1 MRAKSIIGLKPIGD
15 PCGSGGD
22 GPPWP
27 GTGGGIC
34 LCKSNGDAPGGSWRC
49 KSRGDA
55 PGGRFGQNICCA
67 IDGGPLA
74 GWGWPVGSSILA
86 SVWGDCSTPSS
97 FGTQP

>member
-1 MRAKSIIGLKPIGD
+1 MRAKSIIGLKPIGE
-15 PCGSGGD
+15 PCGSGGL

-34 LCKSNGDAPGGSWRC
+34 RWRSRGDAPGGSWRC
-49 KSRGDA
+49 KSSGDA

-74 GWGWPVGSSILA
+74 GWGWPVGSNILA

>member
-1 MRAKSIIGLKPIGD
+1 MRAKSIIGEKPIGE
-15 PCGSGGD
+15 PCGSGGL

-49 KSRGDA
+49 KSSGDA
-55 PGGRFGQNICCA
+55 PGGRFGQNICWA

-74 GWGWPVGSSILA
+74 GWGWPVGSNILA
-86 SVWGDCSTPSS
+86 RVWGDCSTPNSL
-97 FGTQP
+97 GTQP